1 MTQLTEIPGALDIKP
16 IGGVFGAEVRGVRL
30 GADLKPETIHAIHEA
45 VLKHKLL
52 FFRDQNLASD
62 HGQEAFARLWG
73 RRLVPHPAIPVHEGT
88 EAIFDIDASKGGR
101 ANRWHHDFSFV
112 DAYPSITILRGVTLP
127 DRGGDTLWADSG
139 AAYKTLPQPLQELA
153 ERLWSVHSN
162 EHDYA
167 GGWKNFNAAH
177 KPKLF
182 ETEHPV
188 VRVHPDTGEK
198 VLVLGSFVRN
208 LIGLDSFDSQR
219 LLEIFNAHLTSPEN
233 SLRWRWSPGDVAI
246 WDNYATVHRA
256 VDDYGDQPRVAR
268 RTTLEGEVPVS
279 VDGRR
284 SVTRLIPGRFSEAA

>member
-1 MTQLTEIPGALDIKP
+1 MTHLTEVSSTLDIKP
-16 IGGVFGAEVRGVRL
+16 IGGVFGAEVRGVQL
-30 GADLKPETIHAIHEA
+30 GPDLQPETIHAIHQA
-45 VLKHKLL
+45 VLKHRLL
-52 FFRDQNLASD
+52 FFRGQNLDDRS
-62 HGQEAFARLWG
+62 QEAFAHLWG
-73 RRLVPHPAIPVHEGT
+73 KRLVPHPAIPSLEGT
-88 EAIFDIDASKGGR
+88 EAIFDVDASKGGR
-101 ANRWHHDFSFV
+101 ANRWHTDFSFV
-112 DAYPSITILRGVTLP
+112 DAYPSITILRGVILP
-127 DRGGDTLWADSG
+127 QRGGDTLWADSG
-139 AAYKTLPQPLQELA
+139 NAYKTLPQPLQELA
-153 ERLWSVHSN
+153 ERLWVIHSN

-208 LIGLDSFDSQR
+208 LAGLNSFDSR
-219 LLEIFNAHLTSPEN
+219 HLLEIFNAHLTSPEN
-233 SLRWRWSPGDVAI
+233 SLRWHWSAGDVAI

-279 VDGRR
+279 VNGRR
-284 SVTRLIPGRFSEAA
+284 SVTRLLPGPFSRAA

>member
-1 MTQLTEIPGALDIKP
+1 MTHLTEVSSALDVKP
-16 IGGVFGAEVRGVRL
+16 VGGVFGAEVRGVRL
-30 GADLKPETIHAIHEA
+30 GADLQPETIRAIHQA

-52 FFRDQNLASD
+52 FFREQSLDD
-62 HGQEAFARLWG
+62 HSQEAFAHLWG
-73 RRLVPHPAIPVHEGT
+73 KRLVPHPAIPSLEGT
-88 EAIFDIDASKGGR
+88 EAIFDVDASKGGR
-101 ANRWHHDFSFV
+101 ASRWHIDFSFV

-139 AAYKTLPQPLQELA
+139 AAYKALPQALQELA

-182 ETEHPV
+182 ETEHPL

-208 LIGLDSFDSQR
+208 LAGLDSFDSQR

-233 SLRWRWSPGDVAI
+233 SLRWRWAAGDVAI

-284 SVTRLIPGRFSEAA
+284 SVTRLLPNRLSQAA

>member
-1 MTQLTEIPGALDIKP
+1 M
-16 IGGVFGAEVRGVRL
+16 
-30 GADLKPETIHAIHEA
+30 
-45 VLKHKLL
+45 
-52 FFRDQNLASD
+52 
-62 HGQEAFARLWG
+62 
-73 RRLVPHPAIPVHEGT
+73 
-88 EAIFDIDASKGGR
+88 
-101 ANRWHHDFSFV
+101 
-112 DAYPSITILRGVTLP
+112 
-127 DRGGDTLWADSG
+127 
-139 AAYKTLPQPLQELA
+139 QELA
-153 ERLWSVHSN
+153 DRLWAVHSN

-167 GGWKNFNAAH
+167 GGWKSFNAAL

-208 LIGLDSFDSQR
+208 LIGLDSFDSKH
-219 LLEIFNAHLTSPEN
+219 LLDIFNAHLTSPEN
-233 SLRWRWSPGDVAI
+233 SLRWRWAHGDVAI

-284 SVTRLIPGRFSEAA
+284 SVTRLLPNRLSQAA